1 MDQDHRHHEWIR
13 TPDGERIGARYAGE
27 YIKRRRTRKA
37 LHKLILASA
46 AVEKR
51 RRLEALF
58 GVGEKD

>member
-1 MDQDHRHHEWIR
+1 MDQKRNHEWIK

-27 YIKRRRTRKA
+27 IRRRRTRKA
-37 LHKLILASA
+37 LHRLILASA

-58 GVGEKD
+58 GVGGEKD